1 MSQSTQ
7 LYRRLL
13 NYVRPY
19 KKAFV
24 AALFCMI
31 IAGTLEPA
39 MAKLLQLMID
49 EGFTANASAK
59 VFWYPAAIVGV
70 YFMRGVLSFLTDYA
84 MAWVAN
90 KVLLD
95 LRNEMFAKLIR
106 QPTPFFDNRP
116 AGLLMSKI
124 AYDVQGV
131 LDASTNAVNT
141 LIGDAIK
148 VIALFGFLL
157 YLNWQLTLIAFVLVP
172 PVALA
177 VRAFSGRLRRMT
189 RGSQESMGL
198 INHVLEEAIGA
209 HKLVKV
215 FGGQVY
221 ESSRFLRAT
230 QQLRG
235 FNMKGT
241 VAAAAQGPIVQTLA
255 AIGIG
260 SIIAA
265 ALWQGQKG
273 GLTVGEF
280 NAFIVAIAQL
290 VPAMKRLTDVNA
302 PLQRGLASA
311 ESVFE
316 LIDADTESDTGTRE
330 LGQARGD
337 VRFEQVRFRYP
348 GAARDALD
356 GIDLAIRPG
365 EMVAL
370 VGQSGSGKTT
380 IANLLPRFYP
390 VSGGRILLDD
400 IPVEDVRLES
410 LRANIALVSQE
421 VVLFND
427 SVANNIAYGAM
438 SGATRAEI
446 EAAAKAANAYE
457 FIMQMPN
464 GFDTEIG
471 ERGTKLSGGQRQRLA
486 IARALLKNA
495 PLLILDEATSALDTE
510 SERAVQAALDA
521 LMSGRTTLVIAHRL
535 STIERA
541 DRIVVMDRGHI
552 AETGTHAELLARDG
566 LYANLWRMQFRQ
578 DDDTNGAT

>member
-13 NYVRPY
+13 GYVRPY

-116 AGLLMSKI
+116 AGQLMSKI

-141 LIGDAIK
+141 LIGDSIK
-148 VIALFGFLL
+148 VVALFGFLL
-157 YLNWQLTLIAFVLVP
+157 YLNWKLTLIAFVLVP

-221 ESSRFLRAT
+221 ESGRFMKAT

-273 GLTVGEF
+273 GLSVGEF

-330 LGQARGD
+330 LGQARGE

-356 GIDLAIRPG
+356 GIDLEIRPG

-390 VSGGRILLDD
+390 VSGGRILLDNV
-400 IPVEDVRLES
+400 PVEDVRLES
-410 LRANIALVSQE
+410 LRTNIALVSQE

-427 SVANNIAYGAM
+427 SVANNIAYGSM
-438 SGATRAEI
+438 SGAARAEI
-446 EAAAKAANAYE
+446 EAAAKAANAYD

-510 SERAVQAALDA
+510 SERAVQTALDA

-541 DRIVVMDRGHI
+541 DRIVVMDRGQI
-552 AETGTHAELLARDG
+552 AETGTHAELLARNG

-578 DDDTNGAT
+578 NDDASGAA

>member
-348 GAARDALD
+348 GAAHDALD

>member
-215 FGGQVY
+215 FGGQAY
-221 ESSRFLRAT
+221 ESKRFLKAT
-230 QQLRG
+230 QQLRS
-235 FNMKGT
+235 FNMKGS

-390 VSGGRILLDD
+390 VSGGRILFDD
-400 IPVEDVRLES
+400 IPVEDIRLES

-446 EAAAKAANAYE
+446 EAAAKAANAYD

-510 SERAVQAALDA
+510 SERAVQTALDA

-578 DDDTNGAT
+578 DDDANGAS

>member
-13 NYVRPY
+13 TYVRPY
-19 KKAFV
+19 KKAFF
-24 AALFCMI
+24 AALVCMV

-49 EGFTANASAK
+49 EGFGPNVSPT
-59 VFWYPAAIVGV
+59 VFWYPAGIVGI
-70 YFMRGVLSFLTDYA
+70 YFLRGILSFLTDYA

-116 AGLLMSKI
+116 AGLLMSKV

-141 LIGDAIK
+141 LIGDSIK

-157 YLNWQLTLIAFVLVP
+157 YLNWQLTLIAFVLIP

-177 VRAFSGRLRRMT
+177 VRAFAGRLRRMT

-198 INHVLEEAIGA
+198 INHVLEEAISA

-215 FGGQVY
+215 FGGQAY
-221 ESSRFLRAT
+221 EAGRFRRAT
-230 QQLRG
+230 QQLRN

-255 AIGIG
+255 AVGIG

-290 VPAMKRLTDVNA
+290 VPALKRLTDVNA
-302 PLQRGLASA
+302 PLQRGLAAA

-316 LIDADTESDTGTRE
+316 LIDAGTEADHGTKALPRASGE
-330 LGQARGD
+330 
-337 VRFEQVRFRYP
+337 VRFEQVGFRYP
-348 GAARDALD
+348 GASRDALSD
-356 GIDLAIRPG
+356 INLSIAPG

-390 VSGGRILLDD
+390 VQSGAIRLDGISIEDLL
-400 IPVEDVRLES
+400 LES
-410 LRANIALVSQE
+410 LRSNIALVSQE

-427 SVANNIAYGAM
+427 SVANNIAYGSM
-438 SGATRAEI
+438 NGASRADI
-446 EAAAKAANAYE
+446 EAAARAANAYD
-457 FIMQMPN
+457 FVMQMPE

-495 PLLILDEATSALDTE
+495 PVLILDEATSALDTE
-510 SERAVQAALDA
+510 SERAVQVALDT
-521 LMSGRTTLVIAHRL
+521 LMQGRTTLVIAHRL

-541 DRIVVMDRGHI
+541 DRIVVMDRGRI
-552 AETGTHAELLARDG
+552 AEVGTHAELIAHEG
-566 LYANLWRMQFRQ
+566 LYANLWKMQFRQ
-578 DDDTNGAT
+578 DDEPAEQA

>member
-13 NYVRPY
+13 GYVRPY

-116 AGLLMSKI
+116 AGQLMSKI

-141 LIGDAIK
+141 LIGDSIK
-148 VIALFGFLL
+148 VVALFGFLL

-221 ESSRFLRAT
+221 ESGRFMKAT

-330 LGQARGD
+330 LGQARGE

-356 GIDLAIRPG
+356 GIDLEIRPG

-390 VSGGRILLDD
+390 VSGGRILLDNV
-400 IPVEDVRLES
+400 PVEDVRLES
-410 LRANIALVSQE
+410 LRTNIALVSQE

-427 SVANNIAYGAM
+427 SVANNIAYGSM

-446 EAAAKAANAYE
+446 EAAAKAANAYD

-510 SERAVQAALDA
+510 SERAVQTALDA

-541 DRIVVMDRGHI
+541 DRIVVMDRGQI
-552 AETGTHAELLARDG
+552 AETGTHAELLARNG

-578 DDDTNGAT
+578 DDDASGAA

>member
-13 NYVRPY
+13 GYVRPY

-116 AGLLMSKI
+116 AGQLMSKI

-141 LIGDAIK
+141 LIGDSIK
-148 VIALFGFLL
+148 VVALFGFLL

-221 ESSRFLRAT
+221 ESGRFMKAT

-330 LGQARGD
+330 LGQARGE

-356 GIDLAIRPG
+356 GIDLEIHPG

-390 VSGGRILLDD
+390 VSGGRILLDNV
-400 IPVEDVRLES
+400 PVEDVRLES
-410 LRANIALVSQE
+410 LRTNIALVSQE

-427 SVANNIAYGAM
+427 SVANNIAYGSM

-446 EAAAKAANAYE
+446 EAAAKAANAYD

-510 SERAVQAALDA
+510 SERAVQTALDA

-541 DRIVVMDRGHI
+541 DRIVVMDRGQI
-552 AETGTHAELLARDG
+552 AETGTHAELLARNG

-578 DDDTNGAT
+578 DDDASGAA

>member
-116 AGLLMSKI
+116 AGQLMSKI

-148 VIALFGFLL
+148 VVALFGFLL

-221 ESSRFLRAT
+221 ESGRFLKAT

-330 LGQARGD
+330 LGQARGE

-356 GIDLAIRPG
+356 GIDLEIRPG

-400 IPVEDVRLES
+400 VPVEDVRLES
-410 LRANIALVSQE
+410 LRTNIALVSQE

-427 SVANNIAYGAM
+427 SVANNIAYGSM

-446 EAAAKAANAYE
+446 EAAAKAANAYD

-578 DDDTNGAT
+578 DDDTSGAA

>member
-13 NYVRPY
+13 GYVRPY

-116 AGLLMSKI
+116 AGQLMSKI

-141 LIGDAIK
+141 LIGDSIK
-148 VIALFGFLL
+148 VVALFGFLL
-157 YLNWQLTLIAFVLVP
+157 YLNWKLTLIAFVLVP

-221 ESSRFLRAT
+221 ESGRFMKAT

-330 LGQARGD
+330 LGQARGE

-356 GIDLAIRPG
+356 GIDLEIRPG

-390 VSGGRILLDD
+390 VSGGRILLDNV
-400 IPVEDVRLES
+400 PVEDVRLES
-410 LRANIALVSQE
+410 LRTNIALVSQE

-427 SVANNIAYGAM
+427 SVANNIAYGSM

-446 EAAAKAANAYE
+446 EAAAKAANAYD

-510 SERAVQAALDA
+510 SERAVQTALDA

-541 DRIVVMDRGHI
+541 DRIVVMDRGQI
-552 AETGTHAELLARDG
+552 AETGTHAELLARNG

-578 DDDTNGAT
+578 DDDASGAA

>member
-198 INHVLEEAIGA
+198 INHVLEEPIGA

-215 FGGQVY
+215 FGGQAY
-221 ESSRFLRAT
+221 ESKRFLKAT
-230 QQLRG
+230 QQLRS
-235 FNMKGT
+235 FNMKGS

-390 VSGGRILLDD
+390 VSGGRILFDD
-400 IPVEDVRLES
+400 IPVEDIRLES

-446 EAAAKAANAYE
+446 EAAAKAANAYD

-510 SERAVQAALDA
+510 SERAVQTALDA

-578 DDDTNGAT
+578 DDDANGAS

>member
-116 AGLLMSKI
+116 AGLLMSKV

>member
-148 VIALFGFLL
+148 VVALFGFLL